1 MRRAEGVLRHA
12 PPESGPMVTPSPS
25 DANGRR
31 LWFVPAVTGA
41 LTAVVLVTAY
51 LVAVSRAGGAL
62 DADALVALGAKVDPL
77 VAAGQWWRLVTSVFL
92 HAGGVHLA
100 LNAIWLALF
109 TAAATALVGP
119 ARAVATA
126 LLGGVAGQLL
136 SFAIAMGPS
145 VGASGAVFALAGTLL
160 AVVWRR
166 RDRLAPDVRWRLL
179 ASLGAATAVLLF
191 FPLTA
196 GAVDHAAHV
205 GGFVAGAALG
215 ALPHRRA
222 VTAALCVAAIG
233 ILASALAVA
242 IS

>member
-1 MRRAEGVLRHA
+1 
-12 PPESGPMVTPSPS
+12 MVTPSPS

-31 LWFVPAVTGA
+31 LWLAPAITGA
-41 LTAVVLVTAY
+41 LTALALAAVYLVT
-51 LVAVSRAGGAL
+51 VSRAGGAL
-62 DADALVALGAKVDPL
+62 DADALVALGAKVDPE

-92 HAGGVHLA
+92 HAGGMHLA

-109 TAAATALVGP
+109 TAGAAALIGP
-119 ARAVATA
+119 ARAVATG

-136 SFAIAMGPS
+136 SFAVSMGPS

-166 RDRLAPDVRWRLL
+166 RERLAPDVRWRLL
-179 ASLGAATAVLLF
+179 ASLGAATAALLF

-215 ALPHRRA
+215 ALPERRIA
-222 VTAALCVAAIG
+222 TAALCIAAVG
-233 ILASALAVA
+233 ISALALLSA
-242 IS
+242 NS

>member
-1 MRRAEGVLRHA
+1 
-12 PPESGPMVTPSPS
+12 MVTPSSS
-25 DANGRR
+25 DANGHR
-31 LWFVPAVTGA
+31 LWLGPAVTGA
-41 LTAVVLVTAY
+41 LTAVVLVAVY
-51 LVAVSRAGGAL
+51 LVAASRAAGPL

-100 LNAIWLALF
+100 LNAVWLALF
-109 TAAATALVGP
+109 TAAAAALVGP

-166 RDRLAPDVRWRLL
+166 RNRLAPDVRWRLL
-179 ASLGAATAVLLF
+179 ASLGAATALLLF

-215 ALPHRRA
+215 ALPERRV
-222 VTAALCVAAIG
+222 VTAALCVAAAG

-242 IS
+242 SS